1 MPIIW
6 YIFDTCITKGSSVLS
21 TVLVF
26 ISKFLG
32 FHFKDKSPLDPILT
46 TGRLLWKYNTL
57 LLFGRDYCK
66 VNENRPSSR
75 ISSSKKSKIL

>member
-1 MPIIW
+1 MKDLFEGIEVNMPIIW
-6 YIFDTCITKGSSVLS
+6 YIFDTCITKGSRVLS

-46 TGRLLWKYNTL
+46 TGRLLWKY
-57 LLFGRDYCK
+57 
-66 VNENRPSSR
+66 V
-75 ISSSKKSKIL
+75 